1 MKPSL
6 KEYQRKRDFKHTTE
20 PSPEAASK
28 SKPESPNILLEGQ
41 SYVIQKHDASH
52 LHYDLRLE
60 MEGVLK
66 SWAVPKGIPVAHG
79 EKHLAVEV
87 EDHPLDYADFEGT
100 IPAGQYGGGTVMV
113 WDYGHYELM
122 GGEPLGAFKA
132 GMLHLLFHGQ
142 KLNGEWTLVRTAR
155 EASKPQWLLLKTGEA
170 MKSIPAK
177 TFDRSAKTGRSMD
190 EIVAGKGGTADV
202 WESDR
207 IGATPAARE
216 HARRKAARQRDL
228 PNPESVAVMKPV
240 LVENVPTDSEQ
251 WLYEMKFDG
260 YRGLALKRGDEVNL
274 ISATGKPLKFPD
286 IAASISALGCGTAVL
301 DGEIVALDEQGRPSF
316 QLLQNAREGNVSGPI
331 CYYAFDL
338 LQLEGKNLQSLT
350 LTERKAQLSKL
361 LAASPADETIRFSA
375 NLEGD
380 PAELLAAIRRLGLEG
395 VVAKQRASKYEP
407 GRRSGVWE
415 KIKVINEQEFVIGG
429 YTPPEGSR
437 KHFGSVLLGYHERGE
452 LRFAA
457 KAGSGFSV
465 KSLAEFYEMF
475 QPLRRKDCPFVNLP
489 AKREGRWGQGITAAR
504 MRQCTWL
511 EPRLVCQIRFSEW
524 TEDGGLRHPVFLG
537 LREDKAAGHVV
548 REMPKGIKTGASS
561 ATSVSSPTP
570 AQRGRPIL
578 KPAPKRPRK

>member
-6 KEYQRKRDFKHTTE
+6 KEYQRKRDFEQTAE
-20 PSPEAASK
+20 PPPEAASK
-28 SKPESPNILLEGQ
+28 SAPESPNILLEGQ

-52 LHYDLRLE
+52 LHFDLRLE
-60 MEGVLK
+60 MDGVLK
-66 SWAVPKGIPVAHG
+66 SWAVPKGIPIARG

-87 EDHPLDYADFEGT
+87 EDHPMDYADFEGT

-113 WDYGHYELM
+113 WDFGHYELM
-122 GGEPLGAFKA
+122 GGEPLSALKA
-132 GMLHLLFHGQ
+132 GMLHLLFHGR

-170 MKSIPAK
+170 LEPILAEK
-177 TFDRSAKTGRSMD
+177 FDLSVKTGRTMG
-190 EIVAGKGGTADV
+190 EIAAGEGGQADV

-207 IGATPAARE
+207 IGATPAARA
-216 HARRKAARQRDL
+216 HARRKAAGKRDL
-228 PNPESVAVMKPV
+228 PTPESVAVMKPV
-240 LVENVPTDSEQ
+240 LVDSVPADAEK

-260 YRGLALKRGDEVNL
+260 YRGLALKRGNEVNL
-274 ISATGKPLKFPD
+274 VSATGKPLKFPD
-286 IAASISALGCGTAVL
+286 IAASIGALACGTAVL

-316 QLLQNAREGNVSGPI
+316 QLLQNAREGNTSAPI

-338 LQLEGKNLQSLT
+338 LQLESKVLRALP

-361 LAASPADETIRFSA
+361 LAASPADEAIRFSA

-380 PAELLAAIRRLGLEG
+380 PVELLAAIRRLGLEG

-415 KIKVINEQEFVIGG
+415 KIKVVNEQEFVIGG

-437 KHFGSVLLGYHERGE
+437 KHFGSVLLGYYEGGK
-452 LRFAA
+452 LQFAA

-465 KSLAEFYEMF
+465 KSLGEFYEMF
-475 QPLRRKDCPFVNLP
+475 QKLRSKDCPFVNLP
-489 AKREGRWGQGITAAR
+489 AKREGRWGQGITAAK

-511 EPRLVCQIRFSEW
+511 EPKLVCQIRFSEW

-537 LREDKAAGHVV
+537 LREDKAARAVV
-548 REMPKGIKTGASS
+548 RETPKTGA
-561 ATSVSSPTP
+561 A
-570 AQRGRPIL
+570 
-578 KPAPKRPRK
+578 

>member
-1 MKPSL
+1 MKSSL
-6 KEYQRKRDFKHTTE
+6 KEYQRKRDFQQTGE
-20 PSPEAASK
+20 PSPDAVGKRA
-28 SKPESPNILLEGQ
+28 PESPNILLEGQ
-41 SYVIQKHDASH
+41 SYVIQKHDASR
-52 LHYDLRLE
+52 LHFDLRLE
-60 MEGVLK
+60 MDGVLK
-66 SWAVPKGIPVAHG
+66 SWAVPKGIPVAKG

-113 WDYGHYELM
+113 WDFGHYELM
-122 GGEPLGAFKA
+122 GGEPLGALKA
-132 GMLHLLFHGQ
+132 GMLHLLFHGR

-170 MKSIPAK
+170 MEPVAPKK
-177 TFDRSAKTGRSMD
+177 FDVSAKTGRTME
-190 EIVAGKGGTADV
+190 EIAAGQGGRADV

-207 IGATPAARE
+207 IGATPSARE
-216 HARRKAARQRDL
+216 HARRKAAAKRDL
-228 PNPESVAVMKPV
+228 PAPEGVNVMKPV
-240 LVENVPTDSEQ
+240 LVESVPTDSAQ

-286 IAASISALGCGTAVL
+286 IAASIGALACGTAVL

-316 QLLQNAREGNVSGPI
+316 QLLQNAREGTISAPI

-338 LQLEGKNLQSLT
+338 LQLEGKILRNLP
-350 LTERKAQLSKL
+350 LTERKAALSTL
-361 LAASPADETIRFSA
+361 LAASPSDEAIRFSA

-415 KIKVINEQEFVIGG
+415 KIKVVNEQEFVIGG

-437 KHFGSVLLGYHERGE
+437 KHFGSVLLGYHQGGK
-452 LRFAA
+452 LHFAA
-457 KAGSGFSV
+457 KAGSGFSA
-465 KSLAEFYEMF
+465 KSLGEFYEVF
-475 QPLRRKDCPFVNLP
+475 QPLRVGKCPFVNLP
-489 AKREGRWGQGITAAR
+489 AKREGRWGQGITAAK

-511 EPRLVCQIRFSEW
+511 EPKLVCQVRFSEW

-537 LREDKAAGHVV
+537 LREDKAAKEVV
-548 REMPKGIKTGASS
+548 REIPLGSAGAKN
-561 ATSVSSPTP
+561 A
-570 AQRGRPIL
+570 
-578 KPAPKRPRK
+578 